1 MDFSKL
7 IELLG
12 TYRAYGKNPD
22 EIRELIMPVLSLAGI
37 TGDSLLDVPKWDD
50 KGETVTGTE
59 RVPLSSILDDYLGK
73 QLSDEEKAERA
84 RLAEESKKLKDKED
98 SDRAAAQPGLQ
109 KYYENVGKEALAGEH
124 KNEDSPVVQGSPIT
138 KGMANTDTGWSEDE
152 IAKHVITTKNTFND
166 ILCKRDPE
174 TKEYNPKDKAF
185 ADKVWKV
192 LANAR
197 INGKPDTEAFMQIIP
212 ELSAK
217 YKGAAKEITN
227 RLREVY
233 NKDAKFNEFCTGAKK
248 EMKQRDALERKQNL
262 IDKQNE
268 HTVNNYLKTT
278 GKDEETGAAIDTS
291 GKENR
296 SVKPRAGRY
305 MNELEKLSRNG
316 TDQGAKFRDLM
327 NNAANILDNK
337 VMSNDQLR
345 KVIELQGRS
354 DADHTVA
361 AWDELFKK
369 PNANIRITLSP
380 QMLQSGN
387 YGIVF
392 TSKDL
397 PEGISDFLSKPED
410 VKNFFKAM
418 QQNNVP
424 YKLDYNGAHQD
435 TVTAAVAEAIKQG
448 DPNIVNDRAIKEGIV
463 SSMDPN
469 GFITEKNLL
478 EKGKKNHPDYEAD
491 NYYEHLAKILSSA
504 SPEQLDEY
512 LNDEPITPSKTTK
525 KYAGSYYTDKDG
537 NKLDID
543 PSVDISTDPRYKD
556 IKDNIKLRD
565 LYDIVDEFNPVY
577 DEDQYVR
584 NNIGEGSADNMR
596 EAAKRIYSF
605 INALYGTDGD
615 VSVMDKALD
624 ASALNSLNGKATA
637 AYKNWNDK
645 LSDVRQRFDVLNAKK
660 KAGEEVD
667 PKELD
672 YVASEYRKLL
682 GIEGPSLTDTFK
694 NIINNGMLGGN
705 TSWSK
710 ISPRTSAED
719 FRDIALTD
727 FILDSYNRK
736 RNKANKEFFDPSVL
750 REIIDTNLKEAKN
763 ALNSKSYD
771 SIFGKGSNATAEDV
785 QEIIDRLDDLRTIW
799 NTPADIDELIK
810 AIPEDVRKE
819 RLSQLAPYDPVTIK
833 RLEEAKSRIEEE
845 LANSKAIGDNDAR
858 LYWKDQLRDI
868 NSELEWKKR
877 TYPEIEALAKETG
890 TSYGQALLS
899 KLDEP
904 MDDNGEYKSEWM
916 RDIVQN
922 IFPKWDIQSKIRDLL
937 GGAKAGN
944 QQAKRDYTVE
954 TLNALREK
962 LPKEIIN
969 AMGEKAP
976 GPFGKL
982 FDQIDKAQ
990 DYGTGVPKG
999 QLINMLVSRDKD
1011 RRDNASQLLGGK
1023 ITPQMAAKWLNNKE
1037 ALRSDYQQEHYND
1050 TKTWAKGSPLI
1061 TKEQMREGA
1070 GDTSHPMYEFSK
1082 LKQDAQY
1089 GVPGAAAALKN
1100 KIKGVEDKLGPSEKR
1115 AKLLK
1120 EVAEAAESMA
1130 NFLDGI
1136 RSDIPGAN
1144 DEE

>member
-1 MDFSKL
+1 MDYDKL

-12 TYRAYGKNPD
+12 TYRVQGKNPD
-22 EIRELIMPVLSLAGI
+22 EIRELIMPVLSLTGI

-50 KGETVTGTE
+50 KGETITGTE

-84 RLAEESKKLKDKED
+84 RLAEESKKMQDRIEKE
-98 SDRAAAQPGLQ
+98 RAEAQPELQ
-109 KYYENVGKEALAGEH
+109 KQYAEAQS
-124 KNEDSPVVQGSPIT
+124 NISSNSPVT
-138 KGMANTDTGWSEDE
+138 KGMASTDTGWSDEE

-174 TKEYNPKDKAF
+174 TKEYNPKDKVF

-248 EMKQRDALERKQNL
+248 EIKQRDALERKQNL

-268 HTVNNYLKTT
+268 RTVNNYLKTT
-278 GKDEETGAAIDTS
+278 GKDEETGAAIDIS
-291 GKENR
+291 GNENK

-337 VMSNDQLR
+337 VMNNEQLR
-345 KVIELQGRS
+345 RVIELQGRS

-369 PNANIRITLSP
+369 PDASLRITLSP

-397 PEGISDFLSKPED
+397 PEGISDFLSKPGD

-424 YKLDYNGAHQD
+424 YKLDYTGAHQD

-478 EKGKKNHPDYEAD
+478 KKGKKNHPDYEAD
-491 NYYEHLAKILSSA
+491 NYYEHLAKILGSA

-512 LNDEPITPSKTTK
+512 LNDKPITPSKYLEEK
-525 KYAGSYYTDKDG
+525 GTDKDI
-537 NKLDID
+537 L
-543 PSVDISTDPRYKD
+543 
-556 IKDNIKLRD
+556 
-565 LYDIVDEFNPVY
+565 NPVY

-584 NNIGEGSADNMR
+584 NNIGDSSADSMR

-605 INALYGTDGD
+605 LNALYGTKGD

-624 ASALNSLNGKATA
+624 ASALNSLNSKALSMLKAEGNEGKSFE
-637 AYKNWNDK
+637 D
-645 LSDVRQRFDVLNAKK
+645 
-660 KAGEEVD
+660 
-667 PKELD
+667 
-672 YVASEYRKLL
+672 
-682 GIEGPSLTDTFK
+682 
-694 NIINNGMLGGN
+694 IINSGNWGKN

-763 ALNSKSYD
+763 ALKSKSYN
-771 SIFGKGSNATAEDV
+771 SIFGKDSNATADDV
-785 QEIIDRLDDLRTIW
+785 QEIIDRLSDLRTIW
-799 NTPADIDELIK
+799 NTPADIDELIH
-810 AIPEDVRKE
+810 AIPEDVRNE

-833 RLEEAKSRIEEE
+833 RLEEAKARIEEE

-858 LYWKDQLRDI
+858 LYWKDQLNDI
-868 NSELEWKKR
+868 KSELEWKKR
-877 TYPEIEALAKETG
+877 VYPEVEALAKETG

-899 KLDEP
+899 TLDEP
-904 MDDNGEYKSEWM
+904 MDDNGEYKNEWM

-922 IFPKWDIQSKIRDLL
+922 LFPKWDIQSKIRDLL
-937 GGAKAGN
+937 SGAKAGN

-1050 TKTWAKGSPLI
+1050 TKTWAKGSPII
-1061 TKEQMREGA
+1061 TKEQMNDGT
-1070 GDTSHPMYEFSK
+1070 GDVSHPMYEFSK

-1089 GVPGAAAALKN
+1089 GVPGAAVALEN

-1115 AKLLK
+1115 AKLLQ
-1120 EVAEAAESMA
+1120 EVKEAAESMA
-1130 NFLDGI
+1130 NFLEGI
-1136 RSDIPGAN
+1136 RSDVPGAN